1 MIVGTRVGMGFDVH
15 RLVRGRLLILGG
27 LEIESTV
34 GLEGH
39 SDGDVLLHAVT
50 DAILGACSMGD
61 IGDHFPSNDPRWK
74 DADSNT
80 FLQEALANAED
91 LGYEIVNVDT
101 VIVAERPHL
110 GAWKEGIRSSLAGML
125 DVPADR
131 VCVKAKTME
140 GLGAVGE
147 GRAIEAHAVVLLQ
160 RFKDDDATPAK
171 PRKAAKPATTSAK
184 ASPKT
189 SAKSPAKKVVKAPAK
204 SPKSVKSP
212 R

>member
-1 MIVGTRVGMGFDVH
+1 MTVGTRVGMGFDVH

-50 DAILGACSMGD
+50 DAILGACSLGD
-61 IGDHFPSNDPRWK
+61 IGDYFPSNDPRWK

-80 FLQEALANAED
+80 FLQEALTHVED

-160 RFKDDDATPAK
+160 SFRDEAPKPA
-171 PRKAAKPATTSAK
+171 KAAKSVKPAKS
-184 ASPKT
+184 
-189 SAKSPAKKVVKAPAK
+189 SAKSSAKPTAKKAVKAPAK
-204 SPKSVKSP
+204 SPKSVKS
-212 R
+212 RR